1 MRNKI
6 ISAIAALIVC
16 LSGVTAHAYYD
27 DYGNYYEDAGTYEE
41 YSDDT
46 YYDETAYTE
55 EYTETEPERTIST
68 AGNGHIVDDISD
80 SEYLQFITVTA
91 RNGNVFY
98 VVIDRQNS
106 NDNVYFLN
114 TVDESDIAALV
125 EDYTPLAVETPAPA
139 VTPMPEESP
148 QAEEKPVAGLPKG
161 VSGNMLIVILAL
173 VGIGGLAA
181 YYFKIYLPKK
191 KLEDADDLD
200 DFEFVNDE
208 GAETEVE
215 DDFYSDDD
223 LE

>member
-27 DYGNYYEDAGTYEE
+27 EYGNYYEDAGTYEE

-46 YYDETAYTE
+46 YYDETSYAE

-114 TVDESDIAALV
+114 MVDESDIAALV

-148 QAEEKPVAGLPKG
+148 QAEKKPVEGLPKG

-181 YYFKIYLPKK
+181 YYFKVYLPKK

-208 GAETEVE
+208 DTESEVE

-223 LE
+223 FE

>member
-1 MRNKI
+1 M
-6 ISAIAALIVC
+6 
-16 LSGVTAHAYYD
+16 
-27 DYGNYYEDAGTYEE
+27 
-41 YSDDT
+41 
-46 YYDETAYTE
+46 
-55 EYTETEPERTIST
+55 
-68 AGNGHIVDDISD
+68 DDISD

-139 VTPMPEESP
+139 PSASAMPEESP
-148 QAEEKPVAGLPKG
+148 QAEEKPVEGLPNG
-161 VSGNMLIVILAL
+161 VSGNMIIVILAL

-208 GAETEVE
+208 DTETEVE

-223 LE
+223 FE